1 MRKMTRRRFLGKSG
15 LGLAG
20 MALLRPTASSAKED
34 EVSEK
39 APRWKP
45 AIGLNG
51 FMSSARAYGKHY
63 PIREVLDFAAREGF
77 KGVELVGGWPDRRG
91 YPAPDEKERIAALK
105 GLYDRYGLKIFAI
118 QSNPRG
124 NPLGP
129 TKEVMNEYVG
139 NFRRQAEFAAAVGAE
154 IIGVWPPPPHRG
166 VTTEQALENL
176 IGTYRRATDI
186 ATACDLTVTVECEP
200 PFVVN
205 TSELFL
211 GLLDGVGKKSFKAI
225 FDPSHFDLLTGG
237 KGHPE
242 TLLKRIGVERI
253 GHIHLTDTDGTI
265 RRMGRGGTSKHLP
278 CGEGHVDIRKQL
290 KILWDGGYRGWA
302 MIDAWQI
309 PDVYDACRKG
319 KKAIEDALAAFSRA
333 GLAAQRDR

>member
-1 MRKMTRRRFLGKSG
+1 MKMSRRRFLGKTG

-20 MALLRPTASSAKED
+20 AALAGQTASPSEERK
-34 EVSEK
+34 VSGK
-39 APRWKP
+39 SPRWKP

-63 PIREVLDFAAREGF
+63 PIWEVLDFAARERF

-91 YPAPDEKERIAALK
+91 YPGAEEKERVAALK
-105 GLYDRYGLKIFAI
+105 GLYDRYDLRIFAI

-129 TKEVMNEYVG
+129 TEEIRKEYLRSL
-139 NFRRQAEFAAAVGAE
+139 RRQAEVAAAVGTE
-154 IIGVWPPPPHRG
+154 IIGVWPPPPHPRL
-166 VTTEQALENL
+166 TTEQALEKL
-176 IGTYRRATDI
+176 IESYRHAADI
-186 ATACDLTVTVECEP
+186 AAENGLTVTVECEP

-205 TSELFL
+205 TPDLFL
-211 GLLDGVGKKSFKAI
+211 RLLDGVGKESFKAI
-225 FDPSHFDLLTGG
+225 FDPSHFDLFTGG

-253 GHIHLTDTDGTI
+253 GHVHLTDTDGTI
-265 RRMGRGGTSKHLP
+265 RKMGRGGTSKHLP

-290 KILWDGGYRGWA
+290 KILWDGGYRGWV

-319 KKAIEDALAAFSRA
+319 KKAIQDVLAAFA
-333 GLAAQRDR
+333 GSPVLQRLPNP